1 MRKPL
6 SRWFR
11 HHVAAA
17 RRTGERPVRRSRAAV
32 LAVAGVAAAV
42 FAPGLLVTPA
52 AAAPTP
58 EPAGRTPPAV
68 AAPTPEPAAGTD
80 AAAGS
85 AVCAGFGA
93 AAAGDL
99 VMLRLLDLRPLGLPL
114 PALTNVRL
122 ATTRAGFS
130 GDVATTAAQSRYVD
144 GTAVF
149 GFSPPLGPIDAEA
162 RRLAPPAEEPV
173 VVNPTQL
180 NLGPVRAGSGNLT
193 ARAAYGRPGQ
203 CDHLAGAE
211 SEASAGLTDMAVLPA
226 RRTLVGVADNQSTR
240 SRTGLVRYQGRTGAE
255 AATTSGLARL
265 AIFEALKLR
274 VFDTTSL
281 RVVAAGSAA
290 ASTVE
295 YHAPLIGVD
304 LPDGRSVQLDQAGRS
319 VDFAVPAAGTQPV
332 PGLPTLPNSAL
343 PDLLGALPGGA
354 AAVPAL
360 GGVLGGLPG
369 RGLPGRGLPGGKEV
383 VPPSAGS
390 VAPPS
395 VPGLPALIGVPAVG
409 GLLGGVGSV
418 PTTAGQSAIVLRLTG
433 GELSKE
439 VADSGVHAKAITL
452 RLKLLLV
459 RGDDVTTLID
469 LCIGVLEVAATAPGA
484 TSRDEGRGRGS
495 DGYGGDEPDD
505 APTPADTP
513 KPKPTGG
520 VAGTVPAASKLP
532 LTGTNLTAVLI
543 AGVVL
548 LLGGRLLMVLARRRT
563 G

>member
-11 HHVAAA
+11 HRAACA
-17 RRTGERPVRRSRAAV
+17 RRTGERPVRRSRAAA
-32 LAVAGVAAAV
+32 LAVAGIAAAV
-42 FAPGLLVTPA
+42 FTPGLLATPA
-52 AAAPTP
+52 AAAP
-58 EPAGRTPPAV
+58 A
-68 AAPTPEPAAGTD
+68 PEPAAETD
-80 AAAGS
+80 GADS
-85 AVCAGFGA
+85 AVGSPECAGYGA

-99 VMLRLLDLRPLGLPL
+99 VTLRLLDLRPLGVPL

-130 GDVATTAAQSRYVD
+130 GGAATAAAQSRYVD

-173 VVNPTQL
+173 VVNPTQV

-193 ARAAYGRPGQ
+193 AQAAYGRPGQ

-211 SEASAGLTDMAVLPA
+211 SEATAGLTDMAVLPA
-226 RRTLVGVADNQSTR
+226 RRTLVGVSDNQSTR

-274 VFDTTSL
+274 VFDATSL

-319 VDFAVPAAGTQPV
+319 VDFAVPVAGTQPV

-354 AAVPAL
+354 AAIPAL
-360 GGVLGGLPG
+360 GRVLGGLPG
-369 RGLPGRGLPGGKEV
+369 PGLPGGKDAGKEV
-383 VPPSAGS
+383 VSPSAGS
-390 VAPPS
+390 IAPPAI
-395 VPGLPALIGVPAVG
+395 PGLPALAGVPAVG
-409 GLLGGVGSV
+409 GLLGGVGSL
-418 PTTAGQSAIVLRLTG
+418 PTMAGQGAIVLRLTG

-439 VADSGVHAKAITL
+439 IADSGVHAKAITL

-484 TSRDEGRGRGS
+484 TTRDEGRGRGS
-495 DGYGGDEPDD
+495 GGYGGDEPDD

-520 VAGTVPAASKLP
+520 VAGTVPTGSKLP
-532 LTGTNLTAVLI
+532 LTGSNLTAVLI

-548 LLGGRLLMVLARRRT
+548 LLGGRLLMVLARRRA